1 MDVAVGIADLDDAAG
16 VFEDGE
22 ERLAEEAELAAV
34 GMAGQG
40 QGDIIGGTI
49 VDAFG
54 VVCEQDGGYICWQIL
69 HGLLHIILALC
80 FEMRPVHRVV
90 NAEQIEVLARYFA
103 ILIAKDIDARFGKV
117 FADGIDAA
125 EVLVIAEGKPD
136 AIGKCI
142 DVAFEDLGGFFVLF
156 HIVEKV
162 AGDGEHIGLLGG
174 NATQQFVELCDG
186 KEAAEMDV
194 ADLREAVARPCSESL
209 DGNRVG
215 ALDGRLTLPETA
227 VDTEAG
233 SHCRIDGGM
242 AQQATA
248 ALIDGHGHHAAPEKA
263 YRDGNKDKSRTDKL
277 CHEADDDGLDD
288 EARPRYEMV
297 DDGASEEPA
306 HADDVEQQHDD
317 AGPSQRSA
325 REKIARREEQA
336 GDDGDDHDDH
346 DECEP
351 GQTISS

>member
-69 HGLLHIILALC
+69 HGLLHIILALR

-90 NAEQIEVLARYFA
+90 DAEQIEVLSRYFA
-103 ILIAKDIDARFGKV
+103 ILIAEDIDARVGEV

-136 AIGKCI
+136 TIGKCI
-142 DVAFEDLGGFFVLF
+142 DIMFENLSGFFVLC

-162 AGDGEHIGLLGG
+162 AGDGEHIGLLDG
-174 NATQQFVELCDG
+174 NAAQQGVEISDG
-186 KEAAEMDV
+186 KEAAKVDIT
-194 ADLREAVARPCSESL
+194 DLCEAVALPCLESL

-215 ALDGRLTLPETA
+215 ALDGRLALPEAA

-233 SHCRIDGGM
+233 GHCRIDSGM

-248 ALIDGHGHHAAPEKA
+248 ALIDRHGHHATPEKA
-263 YRDGNKDKSRTDKL
+263 NRNGNKDKSRTDKL

-288 EARPRYEMV
+288 EARPRYEV
-297 DDGASEEPA
+297 IDDGAPEEPA
-306 HADDVEQQHDD
+306 HADDVEQKHDD
-317 AGPSQRSA
+317 AGP
-325 REKIARREEQA
+325 
-336 GDDGDDHDDH
+336 
-346 DECEP
+346 
-351 GQTISS
+351 